1 MLSFEVRE
9 RHAAMVTAPSPRRE
23 LIILF
28 DLYRVRY
35 MQPKMTLQTKMVL
48 RLALQYPDREWY
60 GLQMIEAT
68 GLPAGT
74 IYPIIARLESYGWLE
89 SRWEDPAEHEAA
101 GRPRRRYHRFTS
113 DGAERAR
120 LALAPARRPG
130 AAVPLHA
137 ARGSGD
143 PGKEA

>member
-1 MLSFEVRE
+1 
-9 RHAAMVTAPSPRRE
+9 
-23 LIILF
+23 LIIVF

-35 MQPKMTLQTKMVL
+35 MALPKMTLQTKMVL
-48 RLALQYPDREWY
+48 QLALLEPGHAWY

-74 IYPIIARLESYGWLE
+74 IYPIIARLESHGLLE

-101 GRPRRRYHRFTS
+101 GRPRRRYYRFTS

-137 ARGSGD
+137 AASGQ
-143 PGKEA
+143 PGTQA

>member
-1 MLSFEVRE
+1 
-9 RHAAMVTAPSPRRE
+9 

-28 DLYRVRY
+28 DLYRIRY
-35 MQPKMTLQTKMVL
+35 MALPKMTLQTKMVL
-48 RLALQYPDREWY
+48 QLALQEPSREWY

-74 IYPIIARLESYGWLE
+74 IYPIIARLERHGWLE
-89 SRWEDPAEHEAA
+89 SRWEDPAQHEAA
-101 GRPRRRYHRFTS
+101 GRPRRRYYRFTS

-120 LALAPARRPG
+120 LALEPVRRPG

-137 ARGSGD
+137 APRSGQ
-143 PGKEA
+143 PGGEA